1 MAARLLMI
9 EDDPG
14 FIEAM
19 SYLLEKAGYTLTVAR
34 NGREGLEK
42 ARQEQPD
49 LILTDLL
56 LPGLN
61 GYEVCTMLKQD
72 VRYQK
77 TPIII
82 WSASKVQ
89 EPDQKLALECGA
101 DAFVLKATE
110 PKQLLGKIQEVLA
123 AAPRS

>member
-1 MAARLLMI
+1 MPARLLMI

-19 SYLLEKAGYTLTVAR
+19 TYLLEKSGYTLRVVR
-34 NGREGLEK
+34 NGREGLEQ
-42 ARQEQPD
+42 ARQEPPD

-72 VRYQK
+72 ARYQK
-77 TPIII
+77 IPIIV
-82 WSASKVQ
+82 WSASKIQ
-89 EPDQKLALECGA
+89 EPDQKLAFDCGA
-101 DAFVLKATE
+101 DAFILKSSE

-123 AAPRS
+123 ATPP